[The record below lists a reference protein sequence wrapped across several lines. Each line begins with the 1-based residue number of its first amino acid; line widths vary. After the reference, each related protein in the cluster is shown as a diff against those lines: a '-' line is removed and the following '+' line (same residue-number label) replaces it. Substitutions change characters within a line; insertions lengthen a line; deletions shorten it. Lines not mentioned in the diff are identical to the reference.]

1 MTWLQRYRLKRM
13 LQWSLWILPALAM
26 ALVFAVAPFIRWLD
40 RATGWSW
47 FNLSPDGARVI
58 LGAFTSSML
67 TFVVFVVSSLLII
80 VQLASA
86 QLTPRIIAGVLSDKR
101 LKWVLSIFTFAY
113 TYTIAAS
120 GRIDD
125 TTPQLPVA
133 VAIFCNLVCI
143 PVFFWFV
150 QWLGGSLR
158 PIAVL
163 QTVADAGRAVVESVY
178 PDPFASTEEQESWT
192 PTADHEATI
201 VEHAGFSGVVLA
213 FSQTDLVAI
222 AQRADVVIEM
232 VPQVGD
238 FVARGDPLFR
248 VLPAGSPFD
257 ADILRACVDIGPER
271 TMTQDP
277 RFAFRIMVDIA
288 NKALSPAINDPTTAV
303 LALDQIHRLLI
314 YVGKRRLS
322 AGQTRDFQG
331 RLRLCYGTPDWIDF
345 VSLGVTE
352 IRHYGASSMQVA
364 RRLHGLL
371 DHLLRV
377 LPEPRKAALLQEL
390 DLLNRAIQRSFPD
403 EEDRAGAQVGDAQ
416 GIGGSESS

>member
-1 MTWLQRYRLKRM
+1 MTWLQRHQLKRT
-13 LQWSLWILPALAM
+13 LRWSLWVLPVLAIG
-26 ALVFAVAPFIRWLD
+26 LVFVVAPFLRWLD
-40 RATGWSW
+40 RTTGFSW
-47 FNLSPDGARVI
+47 FNFTPDGARSI

-67 TFVVFVVSSLLII
+67 TFVVFVVSSLLIV

-86 QLTPRIIAGVLSDKR
+86 QLTPRIIALVFADRR

-120 GRIDD
+120 ARIED

-133 VAIFCNLVCI
+133 FAIFCNLACI
-143 PVFFWFV
+143 AIFFWFV

-163 QTVADAGRAVVESVY
+163 QSIANEGSAVVENVY
-178 PDPFASTEEQESWT
+178 PELFDQAEEQPGWVPAPES
-192 PTADHEATI
+192 EASV
-201 VEHAGFSGVVLA
+201 VEHQGISGVVLA
-213 FSQTDLVAI
+213 FDQSNLVAI
-222 AQRADVVIEM
+222 AEHAEVVIEL

-248 VLPAGSPFD
+248 VRNGGCGVDAG
-257 ADILRACVDIGPER
+257 ALRASVAIGPER
-271 TMTQDP
+271 TMEQDP

-303 LALDQIHRLLI
+303 LALDQIHRLLM
-314 YVGKRRLS
+314 YVGKRRLG
-322 AGQTRDFQG
+322 AGQTHDAQG

-345 VSLGVTE
+345 VCLAVTE

-364 RRLHGLL
+364 RRLHAMLE
-371 DHLLRV
+371 HLRHV
-377 LPEPRKAALLQEL
+377 MPEARKTAIQQELSLLQ
-390 DLLNRAIQRSFPD
+390 RTIKRSFPD
-403 EEDRAGAQVGDAQ
+403 EEDRARAQVGDFQ
-416 GIGGSESS
+416 GIGSSETS